1 MSFQRER
8 YQKYLKANGT
18 YNTSP
23 YCSCLDK
30 IEKMVCADIDKEYD
44 ADKCASLLRT
54 LLELRGTAG
63 EDVKKYG
70 QIKNLMS
77 KLNKYCQFRSD
88 PDRADGAKVV
98 VKKNESAADTQGQ
111 STSDKSEETFFN
123 NNGMTA
129 PMEHYIQQC
138 SSFEQFEAQYLEQ
151 FISNDD
157 RVGKYIEKL
166 LWKYNKSQAEVSEDA
181 TLDRSYVGNIVRGR
195 KNDPSRD
202 ALIAICLAIGT
213 TVDEVQHLL
222 WYAGHAPLYVRRK
235 RDVII
240 WFGFMKKR
248 SVTRVNNDLVAN
260 ECPELMS
267 KRKLAIDDDD

>member
-1 MSFQRER
+1 MSFQRDLYER
-8 YQKYLKANGT
+8 YLAATGRHNP
-18 YNTSP
+18 SP
-23 YCSCLDK
+23 YCSSLDK
-30 IEKMVCADIDKEYD
+30 IEKLTNTDIDREYD

-54 LLELRGTAG
+54 LLELRGTAD

-77 KLNKYCQFRSD
+77 KLNIYCRFRSD
-88 PDRADGAKVV
+88 PDRAEGAKVV
-98 VKKNESAADTQGQ
+98 VKKDEPAADAQGQ

-166 LWKYNKSQAEVSEDA
+166 LWKYDKNQAEVF
-181 TLDRSYVGNIVRGR
+181 RSFLCREHC
-195 KNDPSRD
+195 SR
-202 ALIAICLAIGT
+202 
-213 TVDEVQHLL
+213 Q
-222 WYAGHAPLYVRRK
+222 
-235 RDVII
+235 
-240 WFGFMKKR
+240 KK
-248 SVTRVNNDLVAN
+248 
-260 ECPELMS
+260 
-267 KRKLAIDDDD
+267 